1 MLVYSSYGICIT
13 PCPNFYYGVL
23 VARSVRAGVLLL
35 LHLLAGSGEL
45 YAYTADLLTLDLSRC
60 PAPTACSQLSG
71 VQTPLVG
78 EAWEAALAG
87 HPDRAFA
94 RYVTRGIREGF
105 MIGFHRSR
113 PLRSAARNMLSAW
126 MSSRPTS
133 IRNVPL
139 AACSAHSR
147 PQPWVASLRCMLTA
161 LGLSRRPTIPA
172 SGA

>member
-1 MLVYSSYGICIT
+1 MLVYCSYGICIT
-13 PCPNFYYGVL
+13 PCPNSYYGVL
-23 VARSVRAGVLLL
+23 VALSVRAGVLLL

-94 RYVTRGIREGF
+94 RYVTRGI
-105 MIGFHRSR
+105 SR
-113 PLRSAARNMLSAW
+113 RVQDRLPPFSAAPLRGSQHA
-126 MSSRPTS
+126 
-133 IRNVPL
+133 
-139 AACSAHSR
+139 
-147 PQPWVASLRCMLTA
+147 LRLHAPGCHP
-161 LGLSRRPTIPA
+161 GLPR
-172 SGA
+172 